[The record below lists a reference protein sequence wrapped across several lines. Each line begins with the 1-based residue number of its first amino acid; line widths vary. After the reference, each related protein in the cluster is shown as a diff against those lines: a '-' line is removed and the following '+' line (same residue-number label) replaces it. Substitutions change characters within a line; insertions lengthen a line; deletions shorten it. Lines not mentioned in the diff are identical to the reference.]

1 MSSLHNMFTDHTFFR
16 YPFFR
21 SYVGRLTNVSLN
33 AFCRT
38 QFERCKVTLK
48 LEGGVEAAGDV
59 AMKDIDS
66 NPLTKE
72 QFQLLESIVFPTRPK
87 PKEKRKPVDFSEYSE
102 KKWEERLYVVCIPL
116 NNFAPCDGINLIFT
130 LGSHTQISRNH
141 LTVKS
146 LSDCKWGTALFYSL
160 CMTFSLRFRPLHLPL
175 HRVYYTTSFAHTHAA
190 RKSTDIAI
198 WLSGNALMTIKLL
211 QIGQRCNE

>member
-1 MSSLHNMFTDHTFFR
+1 M
-16 YPFFR
+16 
-21 SYVGRLTNVSLN
+21 
-33 AFCRT
+33 
-38 QFERCKVTLK
+38 
-48 LEGGVEAAGDV
+48 EAAGDV

-130 LGSHTQISRNH
+130 LGSHTQNISRNH
-141 LTVKS
+141 LTAKS
-146 LSDCKWGTALFYSL
+146 LSDCKWGTELFYSL
-160 CMTFSLRFRPLHLPL
+160 CMTFSLRFRPLHPCTVFITPHPL
-175 HRVYYTTSFAHTHAA
+175 HTRMQQGRA
-190 RKSTDIAI
+190 RT
-198 WLSGNALMTIKLL
+198 LRFGYPEML
-211 QIGQRCNE
+211 